1 MIQQGQN
8 KDLLEEKLKW
18 VKYRLEILDKIEN
31 KLKEIKTLA
40 QYAKNNN
47 LNSTQIKEIN
57 SKINILNEEIL
68 KLDEESR
75 TFSPDYN

>member
-31 KLKEIKTLA
+31 KLKEMKTLA

-75 TFSPDYN
+75 AFSPDYN